1 MPIIYDT
8 MQKVQQTTWWGKFSH
23 LFTCAMLAVGFLTLI
38 FVMVFS
44 ISEVLFG

>member
-8 MQKVQQTTWWGKFSH
+8 MQKVQQTTWWGKFAKA
-23 LFTCAMLAVGFLTLI
+23 LTYTLLALGFLTLI
-38 FVMVFS
+38 FVMTFS